1 MNWKRLL
8 FLLCML
14 FGLSASAQ
22 KHTLSGFISDAESGE
37 ELIGA
42 TVFISQLASGTTT
55 NLYGFYSLTLEQGTY
70 EVTFSFIGYEPI
82 VKTIELTQ
90 DVKQNIE
97 LGAKSQMLKEF
108 EVKGEREDAN
118 LREVQM
124 SVEKVEMKTIE
135 KIPQFMGE
143 ADVVRSIQLLPGVS
157 SVGEGAPGF
166 NVRGGNIDQNL
177 LLLDEAPV
185 YNSSHLFGFFSVFNP
200 DAVKDVQLYKGGI
213 PSRYGGRLSS
223 VMDVRQREGNSKKFK
238 MNGGIGTVSSR
249 LTLEGPIVKDKV
261 SFLVS
266 GRRSY
271 ADLFLLFNDEL
282 KDTKAYFYD
291 LNAKVNY
298 TINDKN
304 RLFLSTYL
312 GRDVFGFGSTFE
324 NDWGNKTASLRWN
337 HLFNEKLFSNFTAIY
352 ADYGYALS
360 ADFGGNGFEWESN
373 IYNYNLKTDL
383 TYYLNPNNTL
393 EFGVN
398 GLFYNFRP
406 GRAKGVGDEAL
417 IDVVEVPHEN
427 AFEPAIYVGN
437 EQRIGARLT
446 LQYGLR
452 YSHFFNMGGVI
463 NEYEAGTPTDRDDII
478 STTKHDD
485 FDVTKDYGGFEPR
498 FGANYQLT
506 DVSSLKLS
514 YNRMRQYIHLVSNT
528 TAATPIDVWKPA
540 GKYVKPGTADQVA
553 LGYYRNLNKNMYQL
567 SVEGYYKTMNDL
579 LDYRDGAELILNETV
594 ETEFLTGDGR
604 AYGAEFMFKKT
615 KGKLTGWISYTLS
628 KTERQ
633 VKAIDLGS
641 EQIDGINGGDWYN
654 ANWDKPHDFSLVA
667 IYDYNKEWDF
677 GLNFIF
683 ATGRPITYPESR
695 FVYDDKVVPY
705 FSDRNSNRVPATH
718 RLDVSATYTPKKNES
733 RKWKSSWIFS
743 VYNLYGRRN
752 PYSIYFRTP
761 PGESV
766 TDTSTRNSSQAYQLS
781 IIGIPVPSVTYNF
794 TF

>member
-1 MNWKRLL
+1 MHWKTLFVILGLL
-8 FLLCML
+8 
-14 FGLSASAQ
+14 LSQVSQAQ
-22 KHTLSGFISDAESGE
+22 KFTLSGYISDAGSGE

-42 TVFISQLASGTTT
+42 TVFVKKLSSGTTA

-70 EVTFSFIGYEPI
+70 EITYSFVGYESI
-82 VKTIELTQ
+82 TENITLDK
-90 DVKQNIE
+90 DVKRNIE
-97 LGAKSQMLKEF
+97 LSTKSELLKEVV
-108 EVKGEREDAN
+108 VKGEREDAN
-118 LREVQM
+118 LKEVQM

-143 ADVVRSIQLLPGVS
+143 ADVVRSIQLLPGVT

-213 PSRYGGRLSS
+213 PARYGGRLSS

-238 MNGGIGTVSSR
+238 MNGGLGTVSSR
-249 LTLEGPIVKDKV
+249 LTLEGPIIKDKM

-271 ADLFLLFNDEL
+271 ADVFLLFDEEL
-282 KDTKAYFYD
+282 KDTKAFFYD
-291 LNAKVNY
+291 LNAKLNY

-312 GRDVFGFGSTFE
+312 GRDVFGFGQVFE

-337 HLFNEKLFSNFTAIY
+337 HLFSEKLFSNFTAIY
-352 ADYGYALS
+352 ADYGYSLA
-360 ADFGGNGFEWESN
+360 AQFGESGFDWSSN
-373 IYNYNLKTDL
+373 IYNYNLKADF

-398 GLFYNFRP
+398 GLFYTFKP
-406 GRAKGVGDEAL
+406 GRAEGTGDEAI
-417 IDVVEVPHEN
+417 IDVIEVPTEN
-427 AFEPAIYVGN
+427 AFEPAIYIGN
-437 EQRIGARLT
+437 EQKIGARLT

-452 YSHFFNMGGVI
+452 YSHFYNMGGVI
-463 NEYEAGTPTDRDDII
+463 NEYQYGTPTEREDIL
-478 STTKHDD
+478 SSKDYND
-485 FDVTKDYGGFEPR
+485 FEVTEDYGGIEPR

-506 DVSSLKLS
+506 SESSLKFS

-540 GKYVKPGTADQVA
+540 GRYVQPGTADQIA
-553 LGYYRNLNKNMYQL
+553 LGYYQNFNKNNYKF

-579 LDYRDGAELILNETV
+579 LDYRDGAELLLNENV

-604 AYGAEFMFKKT
+604 AYGAELMLKKT

-628 KTERQ
+628 RTERQ
-633 VKAIDLGS
+633 VKPVDIG
-641 EQIDGINGGDWYN
+641 EITIDGINDGDWYS
-654 ANWDKPHDFSLVA
+654 ANWDKPHDVSLVA
-667 IYDYNKEWDF
+667 VYDLNKRWDF
-677 GLNFIF
+677 GLNFIYS
-683 ATGRPITYPESR
+683 TGRPITYPESR
-695 FVYDDKVVPY
+695 FIYDDKVVPY
-705 FSDRNSNRVPATH
+705 YAERNSNRVPDTH

-733 RKWKSSWIFS
+733 RKWQSSWIFS
-743 VYNLYGRRN
+743 VYNVYGRRN
-752 PYSIYFRTP
+752 PYSIYFRNLP
-761 PGESV
+761 VESV
-766 TDTSTRNSSQAYQLS
+766 TDVSNRNTTQAYQLS